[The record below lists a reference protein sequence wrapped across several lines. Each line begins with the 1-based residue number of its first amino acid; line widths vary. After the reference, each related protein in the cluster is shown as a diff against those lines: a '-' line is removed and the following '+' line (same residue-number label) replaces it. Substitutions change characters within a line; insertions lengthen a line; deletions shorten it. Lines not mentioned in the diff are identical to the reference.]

1 MILRRWTFAVLVPVL
16 ALASA
21 QAPARECG
29 DKGVWLQVL
38 GSGGPALEDE
48 HAVASYLVWV
58 AGHARLLVDAGSG
71 SALRFGEA
79 GAVLA
84 DLDAIVFTTLQTR
97 TAVDFP
103 AFVDGLEGPRR
114 GRASTGR
121 VAPLTVLAPVDPA
134 ENTSSGGAPV
144 FFDRMAALYGPFPP
158 RAARIR
164 GVPAVGNRRW
174 AAFRSEHIA
183 LAAVPVHHGGNPA
196 LAWRVTA
203 GGFVLVFAGGFSNQ
217 RDVVGDFAKDA
228 DALVVHHA
236 IPENARGEVLQRYA
250 KPSKLGRV
258 AAKANARMLILG
270 HRTER
275 TRGSESTSATAIQ
288 AHFDGSLLFA
298 HDLECWGM

>member
-1 MILRRWTFAVLVPVL
+1 MNLRRWTLAALVPVL

-21 QAPARECG
+21 PAPARECG
-29 DKGVWLQVL
+29 DRGVWLQVL

-79 GAVLA
+79 GATFA
-84 DLDAIVFTTLQTR
+84 DLDAIVFTTLNTR

-103 AFVDGLEGPRR
+103 AFVDGLGSARSLP
-114 GRASTGR
+114 GR

-134 ENTSSGGAPV
+134 ESGSGAPA

-158 RAARIR
+158 RATRIR

-174 AAFRSEHIA
+174 AAFRSEHLA
-183 LAAVPVHHGGNPA
+183 LAAVPVHHGGSPA

-258 AAKANARMLILG
+258 AAKANARMLVLG

-275 TRGSESTSATAIQ
+275 TRGRETASAAAIE
-288 AHFDGSLLFA
+288 AHFDGSVLFA